1 MNAYLSLGRWLF
13 SVPFA
18 VFGLIHFMNASQM
31 AAKVPDYLPVPMAWG
46 LLAGAGL
53 LAAAIAMLFGKYD
66 KLAATLLS
74 VELLLLV
81 LLLDLPAVMARDA
94 GMEAALGDMLKD
106 LSLSGAAMLYAAYI
120 ARDRSAT
127 G

>member
-1 MNAYLSLGRWLF
+1 MNAYLALGRWLF

-46 LLAGAGL
+46 LLADAGL
-53 LAAAIAMLFGKYD
+53 LAAAIAMLLGKYD

-74 VELLLLV
+74 IELLLLV

-106 LSLSGAAMLYAAYI
+106 LSLAGAAMLYAAYI
-120 ARDRSAT
+120 AKDSSAT